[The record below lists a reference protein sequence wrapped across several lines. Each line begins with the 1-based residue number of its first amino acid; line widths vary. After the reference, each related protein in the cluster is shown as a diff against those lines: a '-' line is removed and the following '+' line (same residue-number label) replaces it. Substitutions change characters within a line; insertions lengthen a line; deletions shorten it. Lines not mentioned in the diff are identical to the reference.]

1 MKSSQQKKLSLLTP
15 QRLPAGFIAAAVAS
29 LGMMGPL
36 LSQQAPAPR
45 PVPTQQP
52 APPLPPPPPPGA
64 QQPVPPP
71 PPPPGGAAQATSI
84 RGTVSQYLMN
94 PDGLVDGLLLSDNTI
109 VRFPP
114 HMSQQLVQ
122 AVKPQ
127 DSVRVDGFFEFQGM
141 IHATTITNAN
151 SQQSVVD
158 TPPSPQNPPPVP
170 NPYARQ
176 PMSVSGIIK
185 ALTYAPR
192 GEIDG
197 AVLDN
202 GTIVHVPPPVGMQYA
217 SLFGVGAPLVAS
229 GYGTTNAYGRSMEAT
244 AIGPSASQMQTV
256 AAADYRPRGRPG
268 KRGRGRPAPLP
279 AVFTYYH
286 Q

>member
-1 MKSSQQKKLSLLTP
+1 MVMKSSQQKKLSLINHEKLY
-15 QRLPAGFIAAAVAS
+15 AGIVAMAVAS
-29 LGMMGPL
+29 LGTTGPVL
-36 LSQQAPAPR
+36 GQQASVPP
-45 PVPTQQP
+45 PVSNQQP
-52 APPLPPPPPPGA
+52 APPPLPAA

-71 PPPPGGAAQATSI
+71 PPGSVAQMTSI
-84 RGTVSQYLMN
+84 RGTISQYMMN

-122 AVKPQ
+122 AAKPQ

-141 IHATTITNAN
+141 VHAITITNAD

-158 TPPSPQNPPPVP
+158 TPPSPQNPPPAP

-176 PMSVSGIIK
+176 PMSVSGVIK
-185 ALTYAPR
+185 VLTYAPR

-202 GTIVHVPPPVGMQYA
+202 GIIVHVPPPVGIQYA
-217 SLFGVGAPLVAS
+217 SIFRVGAPLAAS
-229 GYGTTNAYGRSMEAT
+229 GYGTTNAYGRSLEAT

-256 AAADYRPRGRPG
+256 TAADYGPRGRSG
-268 KRGRGRPAPLP
+268 KRGRRKAVPVP
-279 AVFTYYH
+279 AVFTYH

>member
-15 QRLPAGFIAAAVAS
+15 KRLPAGFIAAAVAS
-29 LGMMGPL
+29 LGMMGPV
-36 LSQQAPAPR
+36 LSQQAPAPP
-45 PVPTQQP
+45 PVLTQQP
-52 APPLPPPPPPGA
+52 APPPPPPPPPGA

-71 PPPPGGAAQATSI
+71 PPPGGAAQVTSI

-114 HMSQQLVQ
+114 HMSQQLVR

-127 DSVRVDGFFEFQGM
+127 DSVRVDGFLEFQGM

-158 TPPSPQNPPPVP
+158 TPPSPQNPPPAP

-202 GTIVHVPPPVGMQYA
+202 ETIVHVPPPVGMQYA
-217 SLFGVGAPLVAS
+217 SFFRVGAPLAAS
-229 GYGTTNAYGRSMEAT
+229 GYGTANAYGRSLEAT

-256 AAADYRPRGRPG
+256 AAADYRPRGR
-268 KRGRGRPAPLP
+268 RRPTPLP

>member
-15 QRLPAGFIAAAVAS
+15 KRFPAGFIAAAVAS
-29 LGMMGPL
+29 LGMMGPV
-36 LSQQAPAPR
+36 LSQQAPAPP

-52 APPLPPPPPPGA
+52 APPPPPPPPPGA

-71 PPPPGGAAQATSI
+71 PPPPGGAAQVTSI

-94 PDGLVDGLLLSDNTI
+94 PDGLVDGLLLSNNTI

-114 HMSQQLVQ
+114 HMSQQLVR

-158 TPPSPQNPPPVP
+158 TPPSPQNPPPAP

-197 AVLDN
+197 AVLDD

-217 SLFGVGAPLVAS
+217 GFFRVGAPLAAS
-229 GYGTTNAYGRSMEAT
+229 GYGGDRDRTVRRSNANSNR
-244 AIGPSASQMQTV
+244 
-256 AAADYRPRGRPG
+256 R
-268 KRGRGRPAPLP
+268 
-279 AVFTYYH
+279 
-286 Q
+286 